1 MTDAPADFI
10 NERMK
15 HIVGIQIEITD
26 LVGKFKLSQ
35 NRNKNDISSVA
46 KILANKGKNDLSN
59 LMLNI
64 SNTEGI

>member
-1 MTDAPADFI
+1 
-10 NERMK
+10 
-15 HIVGIQIEITD
+15 
-26 LVGKFKLSQ
+26 VGKFKLSQ